1 MQHYMPITVSVLI
14 LMALAVLVVP
24 LILWIMKFSASY
36 ALNIKAWGPEALEA
50 LGKPMKKYMSLFL
63 KVNNRYYISNSGCKL
78 YLEQDS
84 NTKRWLFRKGNYYI
98 GARYQLSSSYRRA
111 IFFTTKAEAL
121 EAVGVEAGKIPRAWA
136 LWALPL
142 AIITDFCLMAFFH
155 SPVATIS
162 IICTVST
169 IQSTRW
175 LSGKVAD
182 NVKHTQSNTSRIDE
196 LEKQKDE

>member
-1 MQHYMPITVSVLI
+1 
-14 LMALAVLVVP
+14 
-24 LILWIMKFSASY
+24 
-36 ALNIKAWGPEALEA
+36 
-50 LGKPMKKYMSLFL
+50 
-63 KVNNRYYISNSGCKL
+63 
-78 YLEQDS
+78 
-84 NTKRWLFRKGNYYI
+84 
-98 GARYQLSSSYRRA
+98 
-111 IFFTTKAEAL
+111 
-121 EAVGVEAGKIPRAWA
+121 
-136 LWALPL
+136 
-142 AIITDFCLMAFFH
+142 MAFFH

>member
-1 MQHYMPITVSVLI
+1 MPITLSVLTI
-14 LMALAVLVVP
+14 MALAVLVVP
-24 LILWIMKFSASY
+24 LILWLMKFSACY

-63 KVNNRYYISNSGCKL
+63 KVNIRHYINTAGYKF

-84 NTKRWLFRKGNYYI
+84 TTKRWVFRESSYYI
-98 GARYQLSSSYRRA
+98 GARYQLVSSYSEA
-111 IFFTTKAEAL
+111 ISFATKAEAL
-121 EAVGVEAGKIPRAWA
+121 REAGVETNLSNKIPRAWA
-136 LWALPL
+136 LWAIPL
-142 AIITDFCLMAFFH
+142 AIITDSCLMAFFH

-175 LSGKVAD
+175 LSGKVAG